1 MPDQIIDAVMARSI
15 HIDAVR
21 AHPLAAWVIA
31 RDQIDYPGK
40 LVARLVTD
48 APTSYVLLFD
58 TLAGLQAQL
67 PVATCKHP
75 GSGSQTSDRPAHDH
89 CKWPWDT
96 NPESLQLNPD

>member
-15 HIDAVR
+15 HTDAVR

-48 APTSYVLLFD
+48 APTSYVMLSD
-58 TLAGLQAQL
+58 TLAGLHAQL
-67 PVATCKHP
+67 PLGLVRSERQPAEP
-75 GSGSQTSDRPAHDH
+75 REIVEIWFADAASGEPLGPA
-89 CKWPWDT
+89 
-96 NPESLQLNPD
+96 